1 MKTYQKIKERADKI
15 GMSISELCKRTK
27 IHRQTLDYWKRNEP
41 ITFDYLERIEQELKK
56 AEDERNS

>member
-1 MKTYQKIKERADKI
+1 MKTYQRIKERADRI
-15 GMSISELCKRTK
+15 GISISELCKRTG

-41 ITFDYLERIEQELKK
+41 ITFDYLERINQELKK